1 MEQNKYYIFTKSV
14 NNESRIFEAKFVEII
29 NQTLIVTDYYEEPN
43 RERSK
48 AHYSIPLDWIIHVK
62 PKTLFNNFMETP

>member
-1 MEQNKYYIFTKSV
+1 MEQNKYYIFTKSI
-14 NNESRIFEAKFVEII
+14 NDKSSIFEAKFVEII

-43 RERSK
+43 RGRSK
-48 AHYSIPLDWIIHVK
+48 ALYSIPLDWIINVK

>member
-14 NNESRIFEAKFVEII
+14 NDKSIVFEAKFVEII

-43 RERSK
+43 TERGKSR
-48 AHYSIPLDWIIHVK
+48 YSIPLDWIIK
-62 PKTLFNNFMETP
+62 IQPKTLFNNFMETP